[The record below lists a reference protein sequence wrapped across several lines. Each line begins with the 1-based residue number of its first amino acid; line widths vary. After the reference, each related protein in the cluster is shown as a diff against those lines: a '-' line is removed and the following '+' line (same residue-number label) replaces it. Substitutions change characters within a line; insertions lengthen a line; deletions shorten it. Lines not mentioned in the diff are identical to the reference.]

1 MLLLERLLLLMEGL
15 LLLLLLERL
24 LLLLLLEWLLLLLL
38 RRLLLVYSQNNY
50 LACIIIFTIVQIKA
64 SGGSGVTN
72 EVVTEDFQFFLE
84 LIACCTR
91 DFDEGWILGEQ
102 DGTNS
107 LCGGTD
113 GASSCACVLGG
124 HNFLVYC
131 DVLFIGFLL
140 LNCINDQLS
149 PRLVGS
155 EIDAMFSTNSSS
167 DA

>member
-1 MLLLERLLLLMEGL
+1 LLLLMEGL

-84 LIACCTR
+84 IIACCTR
-91 DFDEGWILGEQ
+91 DFDKGWILGER

-113 GASSCACVLGG
+113 GTSSRVFGG

-131 DVLFIGFLL
+131 DVLFISFLL

-149 PRLVGS
+149 LRLVGS
-155 EIDAMFSTNSSS
+155 
-167 DA
+167 

>member
-38 RRLLLVYSQNNY
+38 RRLLLVYSQNDY
-50 LACIIIFTIVQIKA
+50 LTCIIIFAIIQIKA
-64 SGGSGVTN
+64 NSGSRVMN

-102 DGTNS
+102 NGTNS

-113 GASSCACVLGG
+113 GTSSCVFGG
-124 HNFLVYC
+124 HIFLVYC
-131 DVLFIGFLL
+131 DVLLIVSCCLIVSMISL
-140 LNCINDQLS
+140 AQDLW
-149 PRLVGS
+149 VA

>member
-15 LLLLLLERL
+15 LLLLLLEML

-38 RRLLLVYSQNNY
+38 RSLLLVSSQNDY
-50 LACIIIFTIVQIKA
+50 LTCIIIFAIVWIKA
-64 SGGSGVTN
+64 SGRSGATN
-72 EVVTEDFQFFLE
+72 EVVTEDFQFFLK

-91 DFDEGWILGEQ
+91 DFDKGWILGER

-107 LCGGTD
+107 LCGSTD
-113 GASSCACVLGG
+113 GTSLCVFGG
-124 HNFLVYC
+124 SMISLAQYLWVA
-131 DVLFIGFLL
+131 
-140 LNCINDQLS
+140 
-149 PRLVGS
+149 

>member
-1 MLLLERLLLLMEGL
+1 MEGL

-38 RRLLLVYSQNNY
+38 RRLLLVYSQNDY
-50 LACIIIFTIVQIKA
+50 LTCIIIFAIIQIKA
-64 SGGSGVTN
+64 SSGSGVTN

-84 LIACCTR
+84 LIAWCCTR

-102 DGTNS
+102 DGMNS

-113 GASSCACVLGG
+113 GTSSCVFGG

-131 DVLFIGFLL
+131 DVLLIGFLL
-140 LNCINDQLS
+140 LDCIDDQLS
-149 PRLVGS
+149 PRLMGS
-155 EIDAMFSTNSSS
+155 
-167 DA
+167 